1 MSFYTTIILFP
12 CLGVLLWKNNNIS
25 ICIVLFFVIYMYA
38 VQKSKVSKKILYL
51 NATNETIYKFI
62 LVSKSSCFDSL

>member
-1 MSFYTTIILFP
+1 
-12 CLGVLLWKNNNIS
+12 
-25 ICIVLFFVIYMYA
+25 MYA